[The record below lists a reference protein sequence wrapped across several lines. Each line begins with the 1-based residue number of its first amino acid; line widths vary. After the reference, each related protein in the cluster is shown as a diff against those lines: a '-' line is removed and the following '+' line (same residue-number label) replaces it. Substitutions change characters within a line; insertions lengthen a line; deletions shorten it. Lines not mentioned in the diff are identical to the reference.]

1 MRFSRV
7 RASLILLILGAAA
20 VGQGTTFTVQVAPG
34 GSLVFSPVSQT
45 ISVGDT
51 VHWVWAGSGHSTTSG
66 NPCTSD
72 GLWDSGVHNAGFT
85 FDVTFPAAGT
95 FNYFCSVHCGLG
107 MTGTIIVNPPPTPT
121 PTAPATPTPTPSG
134 PPPPTATPGPGG
146 GPAIPALSP
155 PLLTVLGVLLAIAA
169 LFLLRRH

>member
-1 MRFSRV
+1 MRLKLR
-7 RASLILLILGAAA
+7 LILFGLGLAAA
-20 VGQGTTFTVQVAPG
+20 GRGATFTVQVAPG
-34 GSLVFSPVSQT
+34 GSLVFSPASQT

-51 VHWVWAGSGHSTTSG
+51 VHWVWAGSVHSTTSG
-66 NPCTSD
+66 NACTGD
-72 GLWDSGVHNAGFT
+72 GLWDSGVQGTGFT

-107 MTGTIIVNPPPTPT
+107 MTGTIIVGPPPTPT
-121 PTAPATPTPTPSG
+121 PTATATPTPGG

-169 LFLLRRH
+169 LLLLRRH